1 MTRFRIFQGKRRR
14 PCSMQFFLLPLFP
27 MVFGVLL
34 AAYLIPSISP
44 YVLLFLAIVG
54 ILFTFYSHRMIFA
67 LEYKNM
73 SWATIGYSVAPWILT
88 TVVILMVGG
97 YLFYLVGSG
106 SKVTL
111 PTVSS
116 AIPPPSTATNP
127 LTWAIGS
134 GLVSS
139 GTSSVNSA
147 SSASS
152 AKRPDED
159 IIASLLSRGI

>member
-1 MTRFRIFQGKRRR
+1 MI
-14 PCSMQFFLLPLFP
+14 
-27 MVFGVLL
+27 FGVLI
-34 AAYLIPSISP
+34 AAYLIPSMSP
-44 YVLLFLAIVG
+44 YVLLFLAIIG
-54 ILFTFYSHRMIFA
+54 IIITFYSHRMVFA
-67 LEYKNM
+67 IEYKQM
-73 SWATIGYSVAPWILT
+73 SWSTIGYSVAPWLMT
-88 TVVILMVGG
+88 GLVVAIMGG
-97 YLFYLVGSG
+97 YLFYLLGSG

-147 SSASS
+147 SSA
-152 AKRPDED
+152 KRSDED